1 MAPAN
6 TSNKRAGRS
15 PAGPLSR
22 GPVVVPLD
30 GSEPSE
36 RALKFAVALALAWD
50 EQVVLV
56 AVATHRNQGGLAG
69 LAPSIKLEF
78 EESGVQQAEGYLR
91 EVRNR
96 LRRTVQAE
104 AIVRIGDPAREVQAA
119 ARKLKARL
127 IVMTTH
133 GRSGVSRWVQGSVAG
148 TLLRESTIP
157 LLAIGPNV
165 PKPDPRKLRLKH
177 ILVPLD
183 GGEAAEAALPVARQ
197 LAGDLGGRISVV
209 RVVQWM
215 ADYSYRTQ
223 AAVYDPNLDK
233 VLEQGAA
240 TYVERQLQAL
250 TGIDAQAFIRRGSTS
265 TRLLDFVTRQKIDL
279 VVMTT
284 HARRG
289 VARAAL
295 GSIAD
300 RMIHGKAPV
309 LLLRPSR

>member
-6 TSNKRAGRS
+6 TSKKRAGRS

-36 RALKFAVALALAWD
+36 RALAYAVALARAWD
-50 EQVVLV
+50 EQIVLTGV
-56 AVATHRNQGGLAG
+56 TTARNQGGLAG

-78 EESGVQQAEGYLR
+78 EESGVRQAEDYLR
-91 EVRNR
+91 KVRNK
-96 LRRTVQAE
+96 LRRTVRVE
-104 AIVRIGDPAREVQAA
+104 AMVRIGDPAREVQTA
-119 ARKLKARL
+119 ARKLNARL

-148 TLLRESTIP
+148 KLLRESTIP

-215 ADYSYRTQ
+215 ADFSYQTQ
-223 AAVYDPNLDK
+223 AAVFDSRLDK
-233 VLEQGAA
+233 VLEQAGSEYLDRKLVALKG
-240 TYVERQLQAL
+240 VEAL
-250 TGIDAQAFIRRGSTS
+250 GFVRRGSTV
-265 TRLLDFVTRQKIDL
+265 TRLRDFVTRQKVDL
-279 VVMTT
+279 VVMATQS
-284 HARRG
+284 RIG
-289 VARAAL
+289 LARATL
-295 GSIAD
+295 GSVAD